1 MADIRINSLPSTA
14 TSFNTDDYI
23 AIDGAS
29 GGTRKMLAANPPF
42 SDVTLGTSGPSVKS
56 SLSARAPRQG
66 LVFDGTSQ
74 ASVSTTAIGTTSGT
88 IALWLTP
95 DSISNG
101 ERYLSG
107 TAGVQV
113 YVDGSGKV
121 NLYTAGGTVTTNSSL
136 VVKKSCLIVF
146 SINGTTATPYFN
158 GVVDGSPTTIGSV
171 NNFTAIGGIGSNFAS
186 GYIFPLIYNRALSA
200 SEVVTLYEA
209 GAPAGADYNSASNTG
224 IITGQNNT
232 FNGGIGN
239 WTSGGTGTVA
249 AGTNVMNCTAG
260 SNADNLAGYLTFVN
274 AGYNP
279 KGYYVRVTADIT
291 NNSGTVR
298 IGVGRAVLTQI
309 GSLAGNGTFDATAF
323 IPATTDADSFW
334 ICGATSSQTFTV
346 DNFQVFRLG
355 LLLAPDAAQ
364 AGGGLAWYDTSGNAA
379 NITLPASGV
388 SWNVP
393 SSRVLGGAWT
403 VQGNLSV
410 NANQV
415 LQTATSDTIYAYNQI
430 RTSLSTG
437 GGLFGVEGNAA
448 GSLITGTNAYA
459 TVVSSTSSGTDLQFG
474 TSGVVRATIGK
485 TTGNFLIGTTTDGG
499 QKLQVSGSA
508 IFGST
513 NTAQLSNPTGQI
525 IRQQFSAS
533 TVGLRLE
540 ADSANGHA
548 VIGTSSNHSLLL
560 RSNDTTALT
569 IDTSQNATFAGNV
582 TVGNS
587 SADSGYTLRF
597 TKAISGTFPRT
608 DKIVFG
614 SQELTNGS
622 AAILGVQT
630 AAAGAVGYLEFKT
643 TTSGGVSTT
652 ALTLDATQKA
662 IFAGKINAASLPTS
676 ASGLSA
682 GDIWNDSGTLKIV

>member
-388 SWNVP
+388 TWNVP
-393 SSRVLGGAWT
+393 FAGYLTAPTTTNLTLNGGSSGAS
-403 VQGNLSV
+403 L
-410 NANQV
+410 V
-415 LQTATSDTIYAYNQI
+415 LQQGTTGDAVFSNSANTGFIVGANNATSGTGAFSALGLLAGTRQSFIYRFSEGYSSSGYYVAGALVFENNGTAGHMIFADAGSESMRITATN
-430 RTSLSTG
+430 RNL
-437 GGLFGVEGNAA
+437 
-448 GSLITGTNAYA
+448 
-459 TVVSSTSSGTDLQFG
+459 
-474 TSGVVRATIGK
+474 
-485 TTGNFLIGTTTDGG
+485 LIGTTIDGG
-499 QKLQVSGSA
+499 QKLQVEGNAKINSTGATTRALSVTNSLGS
-508 IFGST
+508 IDIGVFGANGVGYFGTTTATDVQVYAHNAFVLGFDSTKAATFTGTIATQNGTASTPASASATGTAGTIKWDASYIYVCTAT
-513 NTAQLSNPTGQI
+513 NTWKRVAI
-525 IRQQFSAS
+525 
-533 TVGLRLE
+533 
-540 ADSANGHA
+540 
-548 VIGTSSNHSLLL
+548 
-560 RSNDTTALT
+560 
-569 IDTSQNATFAGNV
+569 AT
-582 TVGNS
+582 
-587 SADSGYTLRF
+587 
-597 TKAISGTFPRT
+597 
-608 DKIVFG
+608 
-614 SQELTNGS
+614 
-622 AAILGVQT
+622 
-630 AAAGAVGYLEFKT
+630 
-643 TTSGGVSTT
+643 
-652 ALTLDATQKA
+652 
-662 IFAGKINAASLPTS
+662 
-676 ASGLSA
+676 
-682 GDIWNDSGTLKIV
+682 W